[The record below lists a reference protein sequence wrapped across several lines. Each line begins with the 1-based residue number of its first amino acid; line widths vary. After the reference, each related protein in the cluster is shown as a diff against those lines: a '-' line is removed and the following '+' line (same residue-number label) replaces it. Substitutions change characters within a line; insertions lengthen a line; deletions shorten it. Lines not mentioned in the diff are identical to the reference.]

1 MNFFKR
7 PGGKGS
13 FCFLCLCSVRHCAEG
28 RSDFLELVGDHVR
41 AVTAMMLSRNQGDEA
56 VGWRPQA
63 LRELASGLLPGM
75 HCKSSSLGRKAG
87 S

>member
-1 MNFFKR
+1 
-7 PGGKGS
+7 
-13 FCFLCLCSVRHCAEG
+13 VRHCAEG